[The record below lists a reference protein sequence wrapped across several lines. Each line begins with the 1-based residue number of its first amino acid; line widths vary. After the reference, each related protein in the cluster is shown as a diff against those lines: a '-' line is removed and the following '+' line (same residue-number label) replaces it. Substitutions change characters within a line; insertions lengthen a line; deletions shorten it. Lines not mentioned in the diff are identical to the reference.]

1 MAERNRE
8 RSDQI
13 RSDGQGMNGMER
25 PLLHGTDGI
34 RGAVKAAPQSDLEA
48 LMAIVEKREVNGRAF
63 MLLGM
68 AFAEILKED
77 LGRQPKIVIGWDRR
91 PGNAMLVSG
100 LTDGLHQVGAEVI
113 HGGLV
118 ATPGLHNSVIGTRS
132 DAGLMVTASHNP
144 SSDSGVKFFDAEG
157 RKSMPVFEQRVAD
170 TIWRI
175 ADLEEDREPDP
186 ELCLPDKMI
195 NAERGHRNTLAK
207 RFDGIADDF
216 GLDSTS
222 INWTETLGASELLL
236 DSSGGAAAEWFATGL
251 ARRGIPFREISD
263 VDSPLNENCGAGDL
277 SPTDSWTWKE
287 MQTNEH
293 KLLRELGDLHGIQPP
308 SAGSLIGAALDGDG
322 DRCLLIEAMDG
333 GAKVVD
339 GDQMADDLMRAWSAN
354 GIERMTAAF
363 SIETDLALTASIPRL
378 RSNVIIHECAVGDRW
393 LTQALRAEDLSGA
406 SWPKII
412 GAEDSGHLV
421 LASPH
426 PVIDDEWSLVGD
438 GAATL
443 ISQLMARAALNTMDV
458 VPAFT
463 SGWKRRISIRDTD
476 RSRWTGVGPITDR
489 IEEII
494 LISLK
499 GREVNLERKG
509 IEGETGLFLLRGDID
524 GIEAS
529 FGIRNSGTEAKTSL
543 SIRAKTEINGLEEIA
558 EKISDLLQ
566 MELVP

>member
-48 LMAIVEKREVNGRAF
+48 LMAIVENREVNGRAF

-293 KLLRELGDLHGIQPP
+293 KLLRELGDLHGSRPP

-363 SIETDLALTASIPRL
+363 SIETDLALTASIARL

>member
-34 RGAVKAAPQSDLEA
+34 RGAVKAAPMSDLEA
-48 LMAIVEKREVNGRAF
+48 LKAIVEKREVNGRAF

-68 AFAEILKED
+68 AFAEVLKED

-157 RKSMPVFEQRVAD
+157 RKSMPVFERRVAD

-175 ADLEEDREPDP
+175 ADLEENREPDP
-186 ELCLPDKMI
+186 ELCLPDKMV

-207 RFDGIADDF
+207 RFDGIANDF
-216 GLDSTS
+216 ALDSTS
-222 INWTETLGASELLL
+222 INWTETLGTSELLL

-293 KLLRELGDLHGIQPP
+293 KLLKELGDLHGSSPP

-363 SIETDLALTASIPRL
+363 SIETDLALTASMARL

-393 LTQALRAEDLSGA
+393 LTQALGTEDLSGA

-426 PVIDDEWSLVGD
+426 PVIDDEWRLVGD

-458 VPAFT
+458 APAFT
-463 SGWKRRISIRDTD
+463 SGWKRRVSIRDTD

-499 GREVNLERKG
+499 GREVNLERRG
-509 IEGETGLFLLRGDID
+509 IEGEPGLFLLRGDID

-543 SIRAKTEINGLEEIA
+543 SIRAKSKVNGLEEIA